1 MTLIKILSVD
11 HSILLLDKPF
21 STLDYQT
28 RLLVSDDVY
37 KIIRNKG
44 KSAMPIT
51 HDISEYMCYK
61 VQSLV
66 IVVWVLIIVNLILNQ
81 LVLIVIDLLKK
92 SLLIIL
98 LINNFENLEKN

>member
-1 MTLIKILSVD
+1 MTLIKILLVD

-28 RLLVSDDVY
+28 RLLVSADVY

-66 IVVWVLIIVNLILNQ
+66 IVVWVLILNQ